1 MKVARFLMNLLILL
15 LIVSCEHKDIECPG
29 PQEINVSF
37 DWKNAA
43 DADVDGMALFF
54 YPLGENERV
63 WRFDI
68 AGKYGGPVKLPSGSY
83 ELIVCNNDLPGIRLG
98 DTESPSSIYA
108 SARRLDTE
116 TEADVY
122 VNTGMLYCGKI
133 NRLEVTP
140 CGVRYVSDSGEI
152 KDCSRRIIRCLPDSA
167 ATLYSVK
174 FINVSGLENVR
185 TAVVELDG
193 VRSSILLESGC
204 TSEIPVALS
213 INMDISPSG
222 ATFSGSACAFAPCD
236 LRSVSYRL
244 KLKIV
249 RMDGKAFARNID
261 VRPEDMNVIARHCVL
276 ITIRNMVIPDEGSPG
291 DIGGIGAV
299 VDGWEVIEIDLS
311 PTFDTKS

>member
-108 SARRLDTE
+108 SARRLGTE
-116 TEADVY
+116 TDADVY

-193 VRSSILLESGC
+193 VRSSVLLGSGQ
-204 TSEIPVALS
+204 TSDIPAALS
-213 INMDISPSG
+213 INMVINQSDG
-222 ATFSGSACAFAPCD
+222 VLAGSACAFAPYD
-236 LRSVSYRL
+236 LMTASYGL
-244 KLKIV
+244 KLTIV
-249 RMDGKAFARNID
+249 RTDGKVFARDIEIK
-261 VRPEDMNVIARHCVL
+261 PENVNVITRHNVVL
-276 ITIRNMVIPDEGSPG
+276 MVSDITIPDEGASG
-291 DIGGIGAV
+291 DIGGIGAI
-299 VDGWEVIEIDLS
+299 VDGWEVVVIDLK
-311 PTFDTKS
+311 PTF

>member
-1 MKVARFLMNLLILL
+1 MKVARSLMNLLILFMPF

-29 PQEINVSF
+29 SQEINVSF
-37 DWKNAA
+37 DWENAT
-43 DADVDGMALFF
+43 DADVDGMTLFF
-54 YPLGENERV
+54 YPLEENGHI

-68 AGKYGGPVKLPSGSY
+68 AGKDGGCVELPSGTY
-83 ELIVCNNDLPGIRLG
+83 ELITCNNDLSGIRFD
-98 DTESPSSIYA
+98 DTGSPSTIYA
-108 SARRLDTE
+108 SARRLDTGDE
-116 TEADVY
+116 IDVY
-122 VNTGMLYCGKI
+122 ANSGMLYCGII

-140 CGVRYVSDSGEI
+140 CGVRYISNSGELRE
-152 KDCSRRIIRCLPDSA
+152 CSRRVVRCRPDSVS
-167 ATLYSVK
+167 TLYNLR
-174 FINVSGLENVR
+174 FINVTGLESVR
-185 TAVVELDG
+185 SAVVELEG

-204 TSEIPVALS
+204 TSDIPVALS
-213 INMDISPSG
+213 INMDISPSD

-236 LRSVSYRL
+236 LRSVSYRP

-311 PTFDTKS
+311 PTF

>member
-108 SARRLDTE
+108 SARRLGTE
-116 TEADVY
+116 TDADVY

-193 VRSSILLESGC
+193 VRSSVLLGSGQ
-204 TSEIPVALS
+204 TSDIPAALS
-213 INMDISPSG
+213 INMVINQSDG
-222 ATFSGSACAFAPCD
+222 VLAGSACAFAPYD
-236 LRSVSYRL
+236 LMTASYGL
-244 KLKIV
+244 KLTIV
-249 RMDGKAFARNID
+249 RTDGKVFARDIEIK
-261 VRPEDMNVIARHCVL
+261 PENVNVITRHNVVL
-276 ITIRNMVIPDEGSPG
+276 MVSDITIPDEGVSG
-291 DIGGIGAV
+291 DIGGIGAI
-299 VDGWEVIEIDLS
+299 VDGWEVVVIDLK
-311 PTFDTKS
+311 PTF

>member
-193 VRSSILLESGC
+193 VRSSVLLGSGQ
-204 TSEIPVALS
+204 TSDIPAALS
-213 INMDISPSG
+213 INMVINQSDG
-222 ATFSGSACAFAPCD
+222 ALAGSACAFAPYD
-236 LRSVSYRL
+236 LMTASYGL
-244 KLKIV
+244 KLTIV
-249 RMDGKAFARNID
+249 RTDGKVFARDIEIK
-261 VRPEDMNVIARHCVL
+261 PENVNVITRHNVVL
-276 ITIRNMVIPDEGSPG
+276 MVSDITIPDEGASG
-291 DIGGIGAV
+291 DIGGIGAI
-299 VDGWEVIEIDLS
+299 VDGWEVVVIDLK
-311 PTFDTKS
+311 PTF

>member
-193 VRSSILLESGC
+193 VRSSVLLGSGQ
-204 TSEIPVALS
+204 TSDIPAALS
-213 INMDISPSG
+213 INMVINQSDG
-222 ATFSGSACAFAPCD
+222 ALAGSACAFAPYD
-236 LRSVSYRL
+236 LMTASYGL
-244 KLKIV
+244 KLRIV
-249 RMDGKAFARNID
+249 RTDGKVFARDIEIK
-261 VRPEDMNVIARHCVL
+261 PENVNVITRHNVVL
-276 ITIRNMVIPDEGSPG
+276 MVSDITIPDEGASG
-291 DIGGIGAV
+291 DIGGIGAI
-299 VDGWEVIEIDLS
+299 VDGWEVVVIDLK
-311 PTFDTKS
+311 PTF

>member
-1 MKVARFLMNLLILL
+1 MKAAVIIRILFPSVLLATY
-15 LIVSCEHKDIECPG
+15 SCGHKEIECPG
-29 PQEINVSF
+29 AQEINVSF
-37 DWKNAA
+37 NWKNAA

-193 VRSSILLESGC
+193 VRSSVLLGSGQ
-204 TSEIPVALS
+204 TSDIPAALS
-213 INMDISPSG
+213 INMVINQSDG
-222 ATFSGSACAFAPCD
+222 ALAGSACAFAPYD
-236 LRSVSYRL
+236 LMTASYGL
-244 KLKIV
+244 KLRIV
-249 RMDGKAFARNID
+249 RTDGKVFARDIEIK
-261 VRPEDMNVIARHCVL
+261 PENVNVITRHNVVL
-276 ITIRNMVIPDEGSPG
+276 MVSDITIPDEGVSG
-291 DIGGIGAV
+291 DIGGIDAI
-299 VDGWEVIEIDLS
+299 VDGWEVVVIDLK
-311 PTFDTKS
+311 PTF

>member
-1 MKVARFLMNLLILL
+1 MKDARIFTNLLILL
-15 LIVSCEHKDIECPG
+15 MPLLIVSCGHKDIECPG

-37 DWKNAA
+37 DWGNAT
-43 DADVDGMALFF
+43 DADIDGMTLFF
-54 YPLGENERV
+54 YPLEENGHI

-68 AGKYGGPVKLPSGSY
+68 AGKDGGRVELPSGTY
-83 ELIVCNNDLPGIRLG
+83 ELIACNNDLPGIRFG
-98 DTESPSSIYA
+98 DAESPSTIYA

-167 ATLYSVK
+167 ATLYTVK

-193 VRSSILLESGC
+193 VRSSVLLGSGQ
-204 TSEIPVALS
+204 TSDIPAALS
-213 INMDISPSG
+213 INMVINQSDG
-222 ATFSGSACAFAPCD
+222 ALAGSACAFAPYD
-236 LRSVSYRL
+236 LMTASYGL
-244 KLKIV
+244 KLRIV
-249 RMDGKAFARNID
+249 RTDGKVFARDIEIK
-261 VRPEDMNVIARHCVL
+261 PENVNVITRHNVVL
-276 ITIRNMVIPDEGSPG
+276 MVSDITIPDEGVSG
-291 DIGGIGAV
+291 DIGGIDAI
-299 VDGWEVIEIDLS
+299 VDGWEVVVIDLK
-311 PTFDTKS
+311 PTF

>member
-1 MKVARFLMNLLILL
+1 MKAAVIIRILFPSVLLATY
-15 LIVSCEHKDIECPG
+15 SCGHKEIECPG

-133 NRLEVTP
+133 NRLEVTS

-193 VRSSILLESGC
+193 VRSSVLLGSGQ
-204 TSEIPVALS
+204 TSDIPAALS
-213 INMDISPSG
+213 INMVINQSDG
-222 ATFSGSACAFAPCD
+222 ALAGSACAFAPYD
-236 LRSVSYRL
+236 LMTASYGL
-244 KLKIV
+244 KLRIV
-249 RMDGKAFARNID
+249 RTDGKVFARDIEIK
-261 VRPEDMNVIARHCVL
+261 PENVNVITRHNVVL
-276 ITIRNMVIPDEGSPG
+276 MVSDITIPDEGASG
-291 DIGGIGAV
+291 DIGGIGAI
-299 VDGWEVIEIDLS
+299 VDGWEVVVIDLK
-311 PTFDTKS
+311 PTF